1 MDGYWAQQWQ
11 KRLCVMQ
18 VFVNSSAHD
27 CPEGCTLADLLE
39 QLQLAPASCA
49 TAVNGQFVAR
59 KARQDRVL
67 AANDQI
73 MTFAPITGG

>member
-1 MDGYWAQQWQ
+1 
-11 KRLCVMQ
+11 MQ
-18 VFVNSSAHD
+18 VFVNGNAHD
-27 CPEGCTLADLLE
+27 CPEGSTLADVLS

-59 KARQDRVL
+59 QSRQDRVL
-67 AANDQI
+67 LSNDQI